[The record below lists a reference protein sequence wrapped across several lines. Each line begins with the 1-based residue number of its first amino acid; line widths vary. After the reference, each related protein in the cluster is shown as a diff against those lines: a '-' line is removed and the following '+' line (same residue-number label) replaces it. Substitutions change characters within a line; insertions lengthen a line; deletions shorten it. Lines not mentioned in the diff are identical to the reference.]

1 MSKTECEKE
10 EEEKEEEKG
19 EEKKTSVYQREFCF
33 FSLHFSN
40 FTT

>member
-10 EEEKEEEKG
+10 EEEEEEEKG
-19 EEKKTSVYQREFCF
+19 EEKKISVYRREFCF
-33 FSLHFSN
+33 FFLHFSN

>member
-33 FSLHFSN
+33 FFPT
-40 FTT
+40 FF